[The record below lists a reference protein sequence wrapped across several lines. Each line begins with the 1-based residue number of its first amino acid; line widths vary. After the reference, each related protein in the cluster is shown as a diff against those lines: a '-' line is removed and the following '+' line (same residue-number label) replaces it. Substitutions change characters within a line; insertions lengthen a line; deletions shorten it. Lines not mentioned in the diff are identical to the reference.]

1 MAVKDR
7 RLSFL
12 QVPFLAVAA
21 TSTEHAHTPPE
32 SKRAWLPRITTSASS
47 DFLLDPM
54 RFPRSCCR
62 LPWPRMPDTRRAP
75 EGGPSPNYRAERDFT
90 PECYVNVMSCA
101 FNYVVMILALQPGR
115 RSDFNCKLQVGGQL
129 ICVNE
134 CNAMRCTVNI
144 TFTCE
149 LKMRSQ
155 HSFMYMCVRRMT
167 CLKLFHINRCRVWLL
182 LCHSPGPSPRNDC
195 RSSC

>member
-1 MAVKDR
+1 
-7 RLSFL
+7 
-12 QVPFLAVAA
+12 
-21 TSTEHAHTPPE
+21 
-32 SKRAWLPRITTSASS
+32 
-47 DFLLDPM
+47 
-54 RFPRSCCR
+54 
-62 LPWPRMPDTRRAP
+62 MPDTRRAP

-129 ICVNE
+129 IRVNE